1 MLNMKL
7 RLTYLISPLILQYLQ
22 ALHDVDL
29 YNYINDHMLCSHY
42 YTKLI
47 KYCT

>member
-7 RLTYLISPLILQYLQ
+7 RLTYLISPLVLQCLQ

-29 YNYINDHMLCSHY
+29 YNYINDHTVYVVFTLLY
-42 YTKLI
+42 
-47 KYCT
+47 